1 MIAATRITTGPYRT
15 ARRLVRRLTKPLR
28 LAVIRHQLALSEGNV
43 LALEGMR
50 IEAAELLREE
60 NFRQVALMQRQQQIE
75 RGIA

>member
-1 MIAATRITTGPYRT
+1 MTTYRT

-75 RGIA
+75 RGMA

>member
-1 MIAATRITTGPYRT
+1 MTTTYRT

-28 LAVIRHQLALSEGNV
+28 LTVIRHQLALSEGNV
-43 LALEGMR
+43 LALEGAR
-50 IEAAELLREE
+50 IEATELLREE